1 MLGSARL
8 LREVITVYRH
18 MYTTHTIDLR
28 APQMRATTHLIKPPI
43 GITLVRRTPS
53 SYIRC
58 IAVLLIHQHQRVA
71 KLYDADGNGTLDL
84 DEFRTMLVNLDDLD
98 PSNVA
103 QFWVDALKVR
113 AERSKE
119 ERREKERQRD
129 RDEQKR
135 RG

>member
-1 MLGSARL
+1 MCHHASHQ
-8 LREVITVYRH
+8 TCDRH
-18 MYTTHTIDLR
+18 HSCAPHTIII
-28 APQMRATTHLIKPPI
+28 PT
-43 GITLVRRTPS
+43 
-53 SYIRC
+53 Y
-58 IAVLLIHQHQRVA
+58 AVLLYYILVCVFTINVA

-119 ERREKERQRD
+119 ERREKERQR
-129 RDEQKR
+129 
-135 RG
+135 

>member
-1 MLGSARL
+1 
-8 LREVITVYRH
+8 

-58 IAVLLIHQHQRVA
+58 IAVLLIHNQRVA

-119 ERREKERQRD
+119 ERREKERQRE
-129 RDEQKR
+129 RDESR
-135 RG
+135 RVDEGKLS

>member
-1 MLGSARL
+1 MCAA
-8 LREVITVYRH
+8 H
-18 MYTTHTIDLR
+18 HHHT
-28 APQMRATTHLIKPPI
+28 
-43 GITLVRRTPS
+43 
-53 SYIRC
+53 Y
-58 IAVLLIHQHQRVA
+58 AVLLFYILVCVFTINVA

-119 ERREKERQRD
+119 ERREKERQR
-129 RDEQKR
+129 
-135 RG
+135 